1 MSPQRIEYGKDAAAT
16 LHPSRASNV
25 VRLQIALVA
34 VIHLGVS
41 AIYKSEHPTMRRF
54 VRSVAVIALALG
66 AIFAVRGQSAAQDV
80 APAAQATAKTATPKV
95 SAAAPKVDPILDR
108 YEKAIGG
115 RDAWEKL
122 TSQVMLGTIEVPSA
136 NLTGTVM
143 VHEKAPNKFM
153 TAVII
158 NGAVFQ
164 QGFDGIQGWTDD
176 PKNGLREQTGPELA
190 ESKRGADFLH
200 AFKMRRV
207 YTSMVV
213 TGVEKIGD
221 RDAWVV
227 EAGVP
232 EGGDPTKMYFD
243 ATTGLLLRVISQN
256 HDVDGVS
263 ESRDEFDDYRDV
275 DGVKVPF
282 VWRQTNGDTTY
293 VLTFSEVHHDVDLS
307 DSEFAKPAVQ

>member
-1 MSPQRIEYGKDAAAT
+1 MRRIVPIAAT
-16 LHPSRASNV
+16 TAL
-25 VRLQIALVA
+25 LLVA
-34 VIHLGVS
+34 P
-41 AIYKSEHPTMRRF
+41 A
-54 VRSVAVIALALG
+54 
-66 AIFAVRGQSAAQDV
+66 AVRAQSAAQPDTLTL
-80 APAAQATAKTATPKV
+80 PADAKPASSTTYPRV
-95 SAAAPKVDPILDR
+95 GEILDR

-115 RDAWEKL
+115 RGAWEKL
-122 TSQVMLGTIEVPSA
+122 TSQVMLGTIVVPSA
-136 NLTGTVM
+136 NVTGTVM

-190 ESKRGADFLH
+190 EAKRGADFLH

-221 RDAWVV
+221 RDTWVV

-243 ATTGLLLRVISQN
+243 AKTGLLLRVISQN
-256 HDVDGVS
+256 HDVDGIS